1 MSYTDLDART
11 VEAAIA
17 GEREAV
23 TALTEA
29 YLPRVFGLAL
39 RLTRNREQAEEV
51 TQETFVRAL
60 RNLTQLKNT
69 QRLTSWLLTIT
80 ANTVRELAR
89 KQRREAPLDYE
100 PPAIEPE
107 VDTAKERRQKAL
119 DLAVAQLEP
128 HDRELFLL
136 HTVEGVRLK
145 ALASEHGVSL
155 PAMKSRVHRIRS
167 RIRVNV
173 LGQLEAVGAGA

>member
-1 MSYTDLDART
+1 MSFSDLDPDLVA
-11 VEAAIA
+11 AAIR

-23 TALTEA
+23 TALTQA

-60 RNLTQLKNT
+60 RNLTQLKNPA
-69 QRLTSWLLTIT
+69 RLTSWLLTIT

-107 VDTAKERRQKAL
+107 VDGSLERRQKAL

-167 RIRVNV
+167 RIRVSV
-173 LGQLEAVGAGA
+173 LDELEAVGAGA